1 MSDLTHIIPENEK
14 ERKSMDARDTV
25 QETGTEG
32 KKFSGLR
39 RDINQVRDELY
50 AIISKHRLTYMDWE
64 RIVDE
69 MKWDFMA
76 EKD

>member
-1 MSDLTHIIPENEK
+1 
-14 ERKSMDARDTV
+14 MDARDTV
-25 QETGTEG
+25 QETGTEE

-39 RDINQVRDELY
+39 QDINQVRDELY
-50 AIISKHRLTYMDWE
+50 AIISKHHLTYMDWE

-76 EKD
+76 AKD